1 MFNHLPARGG
11 SPVAA
16 EGGLAGGGGQEAVEE
31 PGEEIVE
38 VAHGAVP
45 AALPVR
51 DSKRPAGPAVVFD
64 DTTWGVF
71 VDALKRGDV

>member
-1 MFNHLPARGG
+1 MTTISNSAATGFTWTKSTFSG
-11 SPVAA
+11 SN
-16 EGGLAGGGGQEAVEE
+16 GDCL
-31 PGEEIVE
+31 E

-51 DSKRPAGPAVVFD
+51 DSKRPAGPAVVFG

-71 VDALKRGDV
+71 VDAVKRGELV